1 MHYDRDVLNM
11 GIIYNYLDVTE
22 RTFLESSTFT
32 ASTSDFWTSDGT
44 LSVDAVN
51 YQDSARGSLKLSPTS
66 LENYV
71 YYNYH
76 ALTSDTPSQF
86 SLTVDQDAGDFIEAF
101 MWVKP
106 TKNCTVYL
114 KTILSEVE
122 FDENT
127 STFSF
132 VDPFNQIVGDE
143 GSFAVALGGT
153 DEPRWQL
160 IRSVPIQVPTTGRW
174 SIQLRFRVVFST
186 LTDAYLNISRP
197 TAHQCKRIFSN
208 GFLSQSF
215 EYLPE
220 IYLESDLADFTVNEP
235 TYPLA
240 RFFDVLT
247 SASDE
252 ILDQS
257 VAFEYL
263 DKSEGGD
270 STNLATLSRFVN
282 PKVCDSSYLP
292 WLAQF
297 RGRPILVT
305 YQPSTEGIGWQI
317 FTLNSSVLNGDDVLG
332 NDATNLGGL
341 PAGLDAFARWQ
352 VETGYYGHNAGT
364 LQAMVSAIQRNL
376 TGAKIVGSTVS
387 LNQIS
392 FTTSQAE
399 TFGTVAEDVG
409 SSNSIILSL
418 IEPARPLGMIVT
430 HTLTA

>member
-1 MHYDRDVLNM
+1 LHYDRDVLNM
-11 GIIYNYLDVTE
+11 GIIFNYLDATE

-32 ASTSDFWTSDGT
+32 TSTSDFWTSDGT
-44 LSVDAVN
+44 LSVNAVD

-132 VDPFNQIVGDE
+132 VDPFNQIVGNE

-270 STNLATLSRFVN
+270 PTNLATLSRFVN
-282 PKVCDSSYLP
+282 PKVCDSSYLS

-317 FTLNSSVLNGDDVLG
+317 FTLNSSVLDGDDVLG
-332 NDATNLGGL
+332 NDATNLGG
-341 PAGLDAFARWQ
+341 
-352 VETGYYGHNAGT
+352 YGHNAGT

-376 TGAKIVGSTVS
+376 TGAKVVNSTVS